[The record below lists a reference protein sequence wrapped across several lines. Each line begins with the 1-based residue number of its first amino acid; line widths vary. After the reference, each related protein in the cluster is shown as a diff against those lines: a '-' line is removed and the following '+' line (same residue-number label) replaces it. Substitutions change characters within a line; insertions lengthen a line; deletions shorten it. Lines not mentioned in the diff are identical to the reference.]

1 MKALGDQLKK
11 TEFGWKASN
20 GRYISHKEIVDTG
33 ERLAADLYEMDV
45 FEMRKALKQFSGK
58 DVDTGATV
66 LSSEGYAGVFS
77 AIKKYFDD
85 YINLDMARAQA
96 YVATSLSGQVSDIA
110 EGARLMEGTAA
121 MEYAQGQI
129 LDRLQYLMQMKG
141 TTSYVRGR
149 ALNMLNL
156 WQRVA
161 RGVDSAI
168 PVLGKKN

>member
-66 LSSEGYAGVFS
+66 LSSEGYAGS
-77 AIKKYFDD
+77 ISCIKKYFDETHK
-85 YINLDMARAQA
+85 I
-96 YVATSLSGQVSDIA
+96 
-110 EGARLMEGTAA
+110 
-121 MEYAQGQI
+121 
-129 LDRLQYLMQMKG
+129 
-141 TTSYVRGR
+141 
-149 ALNMLNL
+149 
-156 WQRVA
+156 
-161 RGVDSAI
+161 
-168 PVLGKKN
+168 